1 MTQFTSWSALEKA
14 AKRKMQDAMKATVEE
29 SYQDAKVNVAAF
41 YTLPGNPTSIANPP
55 PGYDRTGR
63 LGKSPEREFSL
74 GGSSASGEIKLNT
87 DYTYKPSGRDTTTI
101 YNYAEQDGLLGL
113 GGFWEETKQDVKK
126 NINQEFG
133 KRFSK

>member
-1 MTQFTSWSALEKA
+1 MAQFTSWSALEKA
-14 AKRKMQDAMKATVEE
+14 AIRKMQDAMKVTVEE
-29 SYQDAKVNVAAF
+29 SFQDAKVNVAAF
-41 YTLPGNPTSIANPP
+41 YALPGNPTSIANPP

-63 LGKSPEREFSL
+63 LGKSPEREFSF
-74 GGSSASGEIKLNT
+74 GNSSASGEIKLNT

-101 YNYAEQDGLLGL
+101 YNYAEQGGLRGL

-126 NINQEFG
+126 NIDKEFG

>member
-1 MTQFTSWSALEKA
+1 MTEFTSWAALERA
-14 AKRKMQDAMKATVEE
+14 AKRKMQEVMKATIEK
-29 SYQDAKVNVAAF
+29 SYDDAKINVAAF
-41 YTLPGNPTSIANPP
+41 YSLPGNPTSIANPP

-63 LGKSPEREFSL
+63 LGNSAEREYSF
-74 GGSSASGEIKLNT
+74 GGNTASGEIRLNT

-101 YNYAEQDGLLGL
+101 YNYAEHGGLLGL

-126 NINQEFG
+126 NINEEFG

>member
-1 MTQFTSWSALEKA
+1 MSEFTSWSALEKA
-14 AKRKMQDAMKATVEE
+14 ARNKMRE
-29 SYQDAKVNVAAF
+29 SMQSVIKKSYKDAKVNVAAF

-63 LGKSPEREFSL
+63 LGESVEMEY
-74 GGSSASGEIKLNT
+74 SSHENSAKGEIRLDT

-101 YNYAEQDGLLGL
+101 YNYAEHGGLLGL

-126 NINQEFG
+126 NINEEFG
-133 KRFSK
+133 KRFNK

>member
-1 MTQFTSWSALEKA
+1 MAEFTSWGAIEKA
-14 AKRKMQDAMKATVEE
+14 AIRKMQDAMKATVEE
-29 SYQDAKVNVAAF
+29 SFQDAKVNVAAF
-41 YTLPGNPTSIANPP
+41 YALPGNPTSIANPP

-63 LGKSPEREFSL
+63 LGKSPEREFSF
-74 GGSSASGEIKLNT
+74 GNSSASGEIKLNT

-101 YNYAEQDGLLGL
+101 YNYAEQGGLRGL

-126 NINQEFG
+126 NIDKEFG